1 VARIIITLI
10 DIDTIDESV
19 NVQVETD
26 TRFPDDQDD
35 WTPAMCMAA
44 LLLQTLHDTDDT
56 FEQHLIH

>member
-1 VARIIITLI
+1 MARIIITLI

-44 LLLQTLHDTDDT
+44 LLLQTLQDTDDT